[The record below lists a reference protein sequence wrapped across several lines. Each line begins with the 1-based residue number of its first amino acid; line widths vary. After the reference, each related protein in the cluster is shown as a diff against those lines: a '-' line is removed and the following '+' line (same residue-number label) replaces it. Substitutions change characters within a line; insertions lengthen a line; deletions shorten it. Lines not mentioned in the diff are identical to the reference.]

1 MTRRTS
7 ITLTA
12 VPLIAGLV
20 IAGSANGGTDT
31 AVRRTSADP
40 GGALAFTKKRLTA
53 PRGRI
58 RLVMRNPAGSG
69 LPHGIGVRKKRG
81 PVVDPGETSR
91 VTITIR
97 EPGRYT
103 FYCTFPGHRAAGMK
117 GRLIVQ

>member
-1 MTRRTS
+1 MTRRRVT
-7 ITLTA
+7 TLTA
-12 VPLIAGLV
+12 IPLIASLAVAAAASG
-20 IAGSANGGTDT
+20 GSDT

-40 GGALAFTKKRLTA
+40 DGGLMFTKKRLTA

-69 LPHGIGVRKKRG
+69 LSHGIGIKRKRG
-81 PVVDPGETSR
+81 ETVRPGETSR

-103 FYCTFPGHRAAGMK
+103 FYCTVRGHRLAGMK
-117 GRLIVQ
+117 GRLTVE